1 MANSFLRQSPL
12 AHLHLA
18 ARSNNASNALPVA
31 GVLISERPYLKKLTL
46 RGNANEPKFMGAIK
60 KVFKLPLP
68 IKPCTSFSNKAGSS
82 HNLWMGPDEWLIVG
96 PSNETGHLFSNLK
109 NALKNLHY
117 GLVDNTE
124 SRTLI
129 QLSGSQA
136 RSVLEKGCSIDL
148 HPRSFKQGSVVNTL
162 LGHAHVTLHL
172 TALTGAAEHP
182 IFNLYIHR
190 SFAEY
195 LWSWLEDASCEYG
208 LENNSE

>member
-18 ARSNNASNALPVA
+18 ARTQSSDALPNA
-31 GVLISERPYLKKLTL
+31 GILISERPYLKKLSL
-46 RGNANEPKFMGAIK
+46 RGNANDPKFIAAIK
-60 KVFKLPLP
+60 KFLKLPLP

-82 HNLWMGPDEWLIVG
+82 HNLWMGPDEWLIIS
-96 PSNETGHLFSNLK
+96 PSKDAGSLFSNLEK
-109 NALKNLHY
+109 TLKNQHY

-129 QLSGSQA
+129 RLSGSHA
-136 RSVLEKGCSIDL
+136 RSVLEKGCFVDL

-162 LGHAHVTLHL
+162 LGNAHITLHL
-172 TALTGAAEHP
+172 TALTDTADYP
-182 IFNLYIHR
+182 IFDLYIHC

-195 LWSWLEDASCEYG
+195 LWSWLEDASREYG
-208 LENNSE
+208 LEINSE

>member
-18 ARSNNASNALPVA
+18 ARSNASNALPVA
-31 GVLISERPYLKKLTL
+31 GVLISECPYLRKLSL
-46 RGNANEPKFMGAIK
+46 RGNANDPKFMTAIR

-68 IKPCTSFSNKAGSS
+68 IEPCTSFSNKDSSS

-96 PSNETGHLFSNLK
+96 PSNDAGYLFSNLNK
-109 NALKNLHY
+109 VLKNQHY
-117 GLVDNTE
+117 GLVDNSE

-129 QLSGSQA
+129 RLSGSQA
-136 RSVLEKGCSIDL
+136 RSVLEKGCSVDL

-162 LGHAHVTLHL
+162 LGHANVTLHL
-172 TALTGAAEHP
+172 TALTDTAGHP
-182 IFNLYIHR
+182 IFDLYIQR

-208 LENNSE
+208 LGNNSK

>member
-18 ARSNNASNALPVA
+18 ARSNASNALPVA
-31 GVLISERPYLKKLTL
+31 GVLISERPYLKKLSL
-46 RGNANEPKFMGAIK
+46 RGNANDPKFMTAIK

-68 IKPCTSFSNKAGSS
+68 IKPCTSFSNKTGSS
-82 HNLWMGPDEWLIVG
+82 HNLWMGPDEWLIVS
-96 PSNETGHLFSNLK
+96 PSNEAEYLFSNLNK
-109 NALKNLHY
+109 ALKSQYY

-129 QLSGSQA
+129 RLSGSQA
-136 RSVLEKGCSIDL
+136 RRVLEKGCFIDL

-162 LGHAHVTLHL
+162 LGQAHITLHL
-172 TALTGAAEHP
+172 TALTDTADYP
-182 IFNLYIHR
+182 IFDLYIHR

-208 LENNSE
+208 LENNSD

>member
-18 ARSNNASNALPVA
+18 ARSHTINALPVA
-31 GVLISERPYLKKLTL
+31 GVIISEHPYLKKLSL
-46 RGNANEPKFMGAIK
+46 RGNVNDSKFMAAIK

-82 HNLWMGPDEWLIVG
+82 HNLWMGPDEWLIVS
-96 PSNETGHLFSNLK
+96 PSNETGHLFSNLNK
-109 NALKNLHY
+109 ALKNQHY

-129 QLSGSQA
+129 RLSGSQA
-136 RSVLEKGCSIDL
+136 RSVLEKGCFIDL

-172 TALTGAAEHP
+172 TALTDTADYP
-182 IFNLYIHR
+182 IFDLYIHR

-208 LENNSE
+208 LENKSE

>member
-18 ARSNNASNALPVA
+18 ARSHASNALPIA
-31 GVLISERPYLKKLTL
+31 GVLISERPYLKKLSL
-46 RGNANEPKFMGAIK
+46 RGNANDPKFMTAIRK
-60 KVFKLPLP
+60 LFKLPLP
-68 IKPCTSFSNKAGSS
+68 IEPCTSFSNKDGSS

-96 PSNETGHLFSNLK
+96 PSNEAGHLFSNLK
-109 NALKNLHY
+109 KALKNQHY

-129 QLSGSQA
+129 RLSGSQA

-148 HPRSFKQGSVVNTL
+148 HTRSFKQGNVVNTL
-162 LGHAHVTLHL
+162 LSHAHVTLHL
-172 TALTGAAEHP
+172 TALTCTAGHP
-182 IFNLYIHR
+182 VFDLYIHR

-195 LWSWLEDASCEYG
+195 LWSWLEDASCEYS